1 MFKKCDLL
9 SYSVQ
14 NSANAISS
22 LSPTKEKPRQQN
34 FMDNS
39 RNAVEFL
46 PYKNQQI
53 LVEIL
58 EKLSI
63 KGLNY
68 EILFRCIDFN
78 DSFSIAMQ
86 DMKNFFMQMNLSI
99 PEKQILLAV
108 NIIDENCRD
117 QITFQEYSQL
127 LYVQT

>member
-14 NSANAISS
+14 NSPNAISS
-22 LSPTKEKPRQQN
+22 LSPTKEKPREQN

-39 RNAVEFL
+39 RNTVEFL